1 MKGYFVMSLDYEIH
15 WGVFDKKSIKDYYEN
30 ISNVSFVIDRLLELS
45 NRYDVKLTF
54 STVSLLFVKNK
65 EDLILHS
72 LKQ

>member
-1 MKGYFVMSLDYEIH
+1 MSLDYEIH